1 MDGSTGIWLG
11 LTLAAPLTLVPEIAL
26 LRLMHSRRA
35 AWHPLDVLLVA
46 LLVGQLCCTLVTL
59 GLSATTLAQTAGLLP
74 GRATAS
80 IVEGESTSPFVALEL
95 LHHHRTP
102 LCAALISFWAAAHT
116 LHAATL
122 TSMAVDRA
130 MTIRWSYKYRL
141 SVRRTQ
147 IRYHVVVLAVVSLLV
162 GVATLFASGIGTSS
176 SASSLSFLAT
186 PRPLPAT
193 KPTVTATT
201 LPAAFH
207 NDSMTDSA
215 VIAEAAVMAMEA
227 NYCSFLP
234 YTFDS
239 RFALFW
245 LCLHGVLFVTTLTAG
260 AIVFVTRIMI
270 RCSNGF
276 SGRLGL
282 AGGSGSDMRTLGN
295 ASDGS
300 SATLPLPTTTSSSSS
315 ALPTLPAP
323 PPPRYTPGPVACLSA
338 GQHGTAKVSPTPQ
351 LTRSSHPN
359 FMFGST
365 DKNFMN
371 LLHHHES
378 GGMLA
383 DHHKTGTADFC
394 ASTVDG
400 GCCGGASWN
409 RQRHS
414 TVAAVLIVAYFTHH
428 LPLLVLTTLGT
439 FFVDVLPA
447 GWPFSA
453 LILGLSLF
461 SGLLFM
467 AVLVFIDPVLYAWMV
482 DSLRPASR
490 RIGGDRH
497 RHLSHHHHQRSPVT
511 SESATLEP
519 NLIAPMKIDDDT
531 RYRMS
536 QIYSQE
542 PTEAK
547 FPLTNGSLF
556 VHLMNPSSGDGKRGN
571 RRPSRMGVSAYDHRP
586 AQQRG
591 VSVASSNAVMA
602 AQQPHVAQVVYPEAI
617 KPPLMTFMSRA
628 RILSMTST
636 IDSFKSQSNADGDS
650 SSSRQQQQ
658 QQQMEPFYND
668 PLSIGAPPSFADVQE
683 QIADAPVHHAPVTT
697 LSKFK
702 SHEPIYAS
710 LSETLS
716 SSHTLDSVEGPAALD
731 ELRARDMDE
740 DDEEDEGSATESAG
754 DDFEFH
760 NIRTSRQT
768 LITPQM
774 SGAAAAAAPATP
786 EVVFGL
792 EDLRPRSR
800 VARSATYRILCNG
813 LDVKSAGKH
822 DINDTVENAV
832 LAATSESQHGIV
844 TCVTIQI
851 GQKDLQP
858 TAFGDSSSSLRRS
871 KLLTSLS
878 MNDIDVLG
886 ESQEDELG
894 GRLDCSDGTSQF
906 DAPLRSDSLFSLY
919 MDASEPSQSSPE
931 SSLSS
936 PFKETN
942 QSLMCSAI
950 ELSNQLTNYERRPPL
965 RQQHPPPPMVNL
977 RKKSSHRSR
986 AAVLKRFQQREMSWP
1001 ANGSHQPG
1009 PPLKTGSV
1017 VSIAALKA
1025 ALTQSPT
1032 SHYLDN
1038 GDVYYPQRQ
1047 QVHRQQQQQQQSKTV
1062 FVSDYI

>member
-1 MDGSTGIWLG
+1 MDGSTAVWLG

-26 LRLMHSRRA
+26 LRLLHSRRA
-35 AWHPLDVLLVA
+35 AWHPLDVLIVS

-59 GLSATTLAQTAGLLP
+59 GLSATALAETAGLLS
-74 GRATAS
+74 GRGTPRL
-80 IVEGESTSPFVALEL
+80 VEGESTSPFVALEL
-95 LHHHRTP
+95 LHHRTP

-130 MTIRWSYKYRL
+130 MTIRWPYKYRV

-162 GVATLFASGIGTSS
+162 GVATLFASTSGIGASS

-186 PRPLPAT
+186 PRPLPT
-193 KPTVTATT
+193 TTVTATT
-201 LPAAFH
+201 LPPAFH
-207 NDSMTDSA
+207 NDTMTDSA

-245 LCLHGVLFVTTLTAG
+245 LCLHGVLFLTTLTAG

-323 PPPRYTPGPVACLSA
+323 PPPRYTPGPVACLS
-338 GQHGTAKVSPTPQ
+338 GQQHGTAKVSPTPQ

-394 ASTVDG
+394 AATVGG
-400 GCCGGASWN
+400 GCCGGGSWN

-414 TVAAVLIVAYFTHH
+414 TVAAVLIVAYLTHH

-439 FFVDVLPA
+439 FFVDILPA

-497 RHLSHHHHQRSPVT
+497 RHLNHQRSPVT
-511 SESATLEP
+511 SESATLEQ
-519 NLIAPMKIDDDT
+519 NLAPMKIDDDT

-556 VHLMNPSSGDGKRGN
+556 VHLMNPSSGDGKRAN

-586 AQQRG
+586 QL
-591 VSVASSNAVMA
+591 SHEELVASSNAVMA

-636 IDSFKSQSNADGDS
+636 IDSFKSQSNADGNS
-650 SSSRQQQQ
+650 SSSRQ

-683 QIADAPVHHAPVTT
+683 QIADAPVHHAPITT

-716 SSHTLDSVEGPAALD
+716 SCHTLDSVEGPAALD
-731 ELRARDMDE
+731 ELREMREMDE
-740 DDEEDEGSATESAG
+740 EEEEDEGSATESAG

-768 LITPQM
+768 LITPQVN
-774 SGAAAAAAPATP
+774 AASPAPAAP

-800 VARSATYRILCNG
+800 VARSATYRVLCNG
-813 LDVKSAGKH
+813 LDVKCASKH
-822 DINDTVENAV
+822 DKNDPVENAV

-851 GQKDLQP
+851 GQKEQ
-858 TAFGDSSSSLRRS
+858 TAFGGSSSSLRRS

-886 ESQEDELG
+886 QSQEDELG
-894 GRLDCSDGTSQF
+894 GRLDCSDGISQF
-906 DAPLRSDSLFSLY
+906 DAPMRSDSLFSLY
-919 MDASEPSQSSPE
+919 VDEPSSQE

-950 ELSNQLTNYERRPPL
+950 ELSNQLANYESPARRSPL
-965 RQQHPPPPMVNL
+965 RQQQQQHPPPMVNL

-1001 ANGSHQPG
+1001 GQVNGSHQSG
-1009 PPLKTGSV
+1009 APLKTGSV

-1047 QVHRQQQQQQQSKTV
+1047 QVHKQQQQQQSKTV

>member
-1 MDGSTGIWLG
+1 M
-11 LTLAAPLTLVPEIAL
+11 
-26 LRLMHSRRA
+26 RRRSI
-35 AWHPLDVLLVA
+35 HIVN
-46 LLVGQLCCTLVTL
+46 G
-59 GLSATTLAQTAGLLP
+59 TT
-74 GRATAS
+74 RKR
-80 IVEGESTSPFVALEL
+80 E
-95 LHHHRTP
+95 
-102 LCAALISFWAAAHT
+102 
-116 LHAATL
+116 
-122 TSMAVDRA
+122 RA
-130 MTIRWSYKYRL
+130 M
-141 SVRRTQ
+141 
-147 IRYHVVVLAVVSLLV
+147 
-162 GVATLFASGIGTSS
+162 
-176 SASSLSFLAT
+176 
-186 PRPLPAT
+186 
-193 KPTVTATT
+193 
-201 LPAAFH
+201 
-207 NDSMTDSA
+207 
-215 VIAEAAVMAMEA
+215 
-227 NYCSFLP
+227 
-234 YTFDS
+234 
-239 RFALFW
+239 
-245 LCLHGVLFVTTLTAG
+245 
-260 AIVFVTRIMI
+260 
-270 RCSNGF
+270 
-276 SGRLGL
+276 
-282 AGGSGSDMRTLGN
+282 
-295 ASDGS
+295 
-300 SATLPLPTTTSSSSS
+300 
-315 ALPTLPAP
+315 
-323 PPPRYTPGPVACLSA
+323 
-338 GQHGTAKVSPTPQ
+338 
-351 LTRSSHPN
+351 
-359 FMFGST
+359 
-365 DKNFMN
+365 
-371 LLHHHES
+371 
-378 GGMLA
+378 
-383 DHHKTGTADFC
+383 
-394 ASTVDG
+394 
-400 GCCGGASWN
+400 
-409 RQRHS
+409 
-414 TVAAVLIVAYFTHH
+414 
-428 LPLLVLTTLGT
+428 VLTTLGT
-439 FFVDVLPA
+439 FFVDILPA

-497 RHLSHHHHQRSPVT
+497 RHLNHHHHQHHQRSPVT

-519 NLIAPMKIDDDT
+519 NLIAPMKLDDDT

-602 AQQPHVAQVVYPEAI
+602 AQQPHIAQVVYPEAI

-636 IDSFKSQSNADGDS
+636 IDSFKSQTNADGNS

-668 PLSIGAPPSFADVQE
+668 PLSIGAPPSFADAEE

-731 ELRARDMDE
+731 DELRAREMDE
-740 DDEEDEGSATESAG
+740 DDDDDEEDEGSATESAG

-768 LITPQM
+768 LIAPQM
-774 SGAAAAAAPATP
+774 NTNGSAAASATP

-822 DINDTVENAV
+822 DINNTVENAV

-851 GQKDLQP
+851 GQKELQP
-858 TAFGDSSSSLRRS
+858 KAFGDSSSSLRRS

-886 ESQEDELG
+886 ESQEDELC
-894 GRLDCSDGTSQF
+894 GRLDCGDGISKF
-906 DAPLRSDSLFSLY
+906 DVCPPMRSDSLFSLY
-919 MDASEPSQSSPE
+919 VDASEPSQSSPE

-950 ELSNQLTNYERRPPL
+950 ELSNQLANYESQARRPAL
-965 RQQHPPPPMVNL
+965 RHHLQQQQQQHQHPPPPMVNL

-1001 ANGSHQPG
+1001 GQVNGSHQSG
-1009 PPLKTGSV
+1009 APLKTGSV

-1047 QVHRQQQQQQQSKTV
+1047 QVHKQQQQQQQQQSKTV